1 MGKIG
6 VLFVCYGNICR
17 SPMAEFVFRRI
28 LDEEGLA
35 DRFNV
40 ASAATSGEHI
50 GDPVDARAAKE
61 LMSHGISCEGKRGRR
76 LIRSDYLDYDY
87 IVGMDRRNM
96 EYRMQAPPGAH
107 TVRASGDGAMSD
119 IRVFISIPIPDRS
132 PLEPLSEML
141 GSMRNTRPSPI
152 DQVHITLR
160 FIGDIDES
168 RIDDIEDC
176 VRRAADGIDP
186 FTVRVSGVG
195 AFPREDRPSVV
206 WVGASPWKE
215 LALLADRIGRN
226 LDDTRIPYDRKPFK
240 PHITIARCKGPA
252 DLSAFFDRFSGCELL
267 DFECDR
273 VLVMRSVLG
282 PRGATHSVLREIALR
297 SGRDP

>member
-1 MGKIG
+1 
-6 VLFVCYGNICR
+6 
-17 SPMAEFVFRRI
+17 
-28 LDEEGLA
+28 
-35 DRFNV
+35 
-40 ASAATSGEHI
+40 
-50 GDPVDARAAKE
+50 
-61 LMSHGISCEGKRGRR
+61 
-76 LIRSDYLDYDY
+76 
-87 IVGMDRRNM
+87 
-96 EYRMQAPPGAH
+96 
-107 TVRASGDGAMSD
+107 MSD

-160 FIGDIDES
+160 FIGD
-168 RIDDIEDC
+168 
-176 VRRAADGIDP
+176 
-186 FTVRVSGVG
+186 GVG

-206 WVGASPWKE
+206 WVGASPRKE

-226 LDDTRIPYDRKPFK
+226 LDDAGIPYDRKPFK

>member
-1 MGKIG
+1 
-6 VLFVCYGNICR
+6 
-17 SPMAEFVFRRI
+17 
-28 LDEEGLA
+28 
-35 DRFNV
+35 
-40 ASAATSGEHI
+40 
-50 GDPVDARAAKE
+50 
-61 LMSHGISCEGKRGRR
+61 
-76 LIRSDYLDYDY
+76 
-87 IVGMDRRNM
+87 
-96 EYRMQAPPGAH
+96 
-107 TVRASGDGAMSD
+107 MSD

-206 WVGASPWKE
+206 WVGASPRKE

-226 LDDTRIPYDRKPFK
+226 LDDAGIPYDRKPFK

-282 PRGATHSVLREIALR
+282 PRGATHSVLRGIALR
-297 SGRDP
+297 SGRDL